1 MVYSCH
7 VQRSRSEKSETH
19 LEVWNAFKRSAGLK
33 FEVFH
38 VMYESLLVALTSETS
53 RTINMTQIN
62 TFLNAWVD
70 LLTQSKCFRA
80 VAEKKLCRRYD
91 SLGIDILQECF
102 FGRYFWILC
111 NLPLASSVRCTQWSW
126 KSDPC
131 KLSFCHF
138 DTIIHYR
145 YKLRPIRR
153 KNSHFKKELR
163 VFYVTQPTGYYSNH
177 LWKSTNKS
185 HQIVVKM
192 IQDLGTETDVF
203 EVPAKSE
210 SHQATPD
217 WLGPWN
223 LIHVPLCQ

>member
-1 MVYSCH
+1 MSTFWC
-7 VQRSRSEKSETH
+7 
-19 LEVWNAFKRSAGLK
+19 WNAF
-33 FEVFH
+33 
-38 VMYESLLVALTSETS
+38 LLIS
-53 RTINMTQIN
+53 IP
-62 TFLNAWVD
+62 
-70 LLTQSKCFRA
+70 
-80 VAEKKLCRRYD
+80 
-91 SLGIDILQECF
+91 SLGIDILHECF
-102 FGRYFWILC
+102 FGRNFWILW
-111 NLPLASSVRCTQWSW
+111 NLPPPFSVWCTQRSW

-145 YKLRPIRR
+145 YYKLCPIWR
-153 KNSHFKKELR
+153 KNSRFTKELR